1 METRI
6 IQDPPAPT
14 STSGDGAAPR
24 RTAWPSFGPG
34 QVAFLIAVPLICA
47 VLLIFHPAPDGDDIY
62 GSLREQADRMVIVHL
77 LLLPLLG
84 LLGAAL
90 FLLLRDMPGR
100 AAQVGRLAILPFVV
114 FYVAGDAIVG
124 LATGVLVDHAND
136 LSTSERA
143 GVADASQ
150 ELWSNFITDDL
161 LIGLGAAAWIL
172 ATIAAAAAYRRAGAP
187 VGVWV
192 LLGLSAI
199 FSFHAPPIGPLG
211 LVCFAAAVV
220 LLTRGAAAPRG

>member
-6 IQDPPAPT
+6 IQDPPVPA
-14 STSGDGAAPR
+14 STSGDAADPR
-24 RTAWPSFGPG
+24 TSTWPTFGPG
-34 QVAFLIAVPLICA
+34 EVAFLIAVPLLCA
-47 VLLIFHPAPDGDDIY
+47 VLLIFHPAPDGNDIY
-62 GSLREQADRMVIVHL
+62 GSLRDQADRMVIVHL
-77 LLLPLLG
+77 LFLPFLG

-90 FLLLRDMPGR
+90 FLLLRGMPGK
-100 AAQVGRLAILPFVV
+100 AAQISRLAIVPFVV

-136 LSTSERA
+136 VPASDRA

-161 LIGLGAAAWIL
+161 LLGLGAAAWIL
-172 ATIAAAAAYRRAGAP
+172 AAIAAAVAYRRAGAP

-192 LLGLSAI
+192 LLGLSSI
-199 FSFHAPPIGPLG
+199 FFYHAPPIGPLG
-211 LVCFAAAVV
+211 LLCLAAAVA
-220 LLTRGAAAPRG
+220 LLTRGARAPRG